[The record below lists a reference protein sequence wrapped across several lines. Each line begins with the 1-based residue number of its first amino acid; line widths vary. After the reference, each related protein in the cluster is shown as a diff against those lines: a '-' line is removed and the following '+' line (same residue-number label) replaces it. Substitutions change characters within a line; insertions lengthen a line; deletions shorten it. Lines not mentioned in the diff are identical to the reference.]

1 MSGQPPPSKQ
11 GADMPGN
18 MADNPPT
25 PEQQTQHPVAAL
37 TFLLINPNKHHEK
50 GMFKIHTAMLDL
62 WEQEKAAEAE
72 ELAVLLLSY
81 TALPIPYRA
90 FAHMVSLLPPF
101 RSRFPRANDNADPR
115 IW

>member
-1 MSGQPPPSKQ
+1 
-11 GADMPGN
+11 MPGN
-18 MADNPPT
+18 MADNPRA
-25 PEQQTQHPVAAL
+25 PEQQPQEPPATPAL
-37 TFLLINPNKHHEK
+37 AFLLINPNKDHEK
-50 GMFKIHTAMLDL
+50 EMSKIHTTMLDL
-62 WEQEKAAEAE
+62 REREKAAEAE